1 MFFEWSHTDQITT
14 TFYDLSNAKFQ
25 CKSFTAVV
33 QNESFLK
40 TSLTI
45 ISVMLETWWLSKF
58 WAFVYFPDV
67 FY

>member
-33 QNESFLK
+33 QNERVLF
-40 TSLTI
+40 
-45 ISVMLETWWLSKF
+45 EDKF
-58 WAFVYFPDV
+58 DNYFSDAGNMVAIQILGICV
-67 FY
+67 FP

>member
-33 QNESFLK
+33 QNESF
-40 TSLTI
+40 
-45 ISVMLETWWLSKF
+45 EDKF
-58 WAFVYFPDV
+58 DNYFSDAGNMVAIQILGICV
-67 FY
+67 FP